1 MAYFSET
8 RHDLLDGV
16 AREFQHLTPRGR
28 RLIAIEG
35 TDAARAARFA
45 DDLATT
51 LEAQGQVVVR
61 RSLGDVD
68 EATLRSETIEPFRAG
83 TLDGAND
90 PDTVLVVDGRRLL
103 NEKVRGI
110 WHFTVWVLAGD
121 ELPHAGVNV
130 IVDATLDSTP
140 KRFFYDYCALPP
152 SVGELR

>member
-16 AREFQHLTPRGR
+16 AREFLHLTPSGR

-35 TDAARAARFA
+35 ADAIRATRFA
-45 DDLATT
+45 DDLASA
-51 LEAQGQVVVR
+51 LEAQGQPVAR

-68 EATLRSETIEPFRAG
+68 EATLRAETIAPFRAG
-83 TLDGAND
+83 ALDGAGD
-90 PDTVLVVDGRRLL
+90 ADTVLVVDGRRLL

-110 WHFTVWVLAGD
+110 WHFTVWVLAGE

-130 IVDATLDSTP
+130 IVDATLESAP

>member
-1 MAYFSET
+1 MATLSET

-16 AREFQHLTPRGR
+16 AREFLHLTPRGR
-28 RLIAIEG
+28 RLVAIEG
-35 TDAARAARFA
+35 ADAGRAARFA
-45 DDLATT
+45 DGLADA
-51 LEAQGQVVVR
+51 LGAQGQVAVR

-68 EATLRSETIEPFRAG
+68 EATLRGETIEPFRAG
-83 TLDGAND
+83 ALDDAAD

-110 WHFTVWVLAGD
+110 WHFTVWVLAGE

-130 IVDATLDSTP
+130 IVDATLESQP